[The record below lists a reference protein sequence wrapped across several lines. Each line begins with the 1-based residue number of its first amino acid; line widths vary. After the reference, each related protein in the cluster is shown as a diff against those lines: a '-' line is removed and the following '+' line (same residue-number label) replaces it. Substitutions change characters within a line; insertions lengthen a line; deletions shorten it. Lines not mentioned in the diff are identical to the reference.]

1 MIRSSS
7 HHNIW
12 LKIVDIPPI
21 LCSLHDER
29 HQQWGVLDVIIITT
43 ISSSLRRASSRT
55 MVKVIL
61 TVELGQLE
69 GQGIAEAV
77 KAAAALASAAANRC
91 ETGTLRLNGSW
102 SPWDMQV
109 PADSVITFVVPA
121 IADDEPAPKAKA
133 KAMPR
138 GSVLTGI
145 HKKPSMKD
153 VEPEAKRNKSSSSGD
168 KFS

>member
-1 MIRSSS
+1 
-7 HHNIW
+7 
-12 LKIVDIPPI
+12 
-21 LCSLHDER
+21 
-29 HQQWGVLDVIIITT
+29 
-43 ISSSLRRASSRT
+43 

-133 KAMPR
+133 KSMPR

-145 HKKPSMKD
+145 LKHPPNREESD
-153 VEPEAKRNKSSSSGD
+153 DDDDDEPEPEAKKSKSSSSGD
-168 KFS
+168 KIS